1 MTRHPVATIRF
12 LATILLV
19 SLLAAPTLA
28 DSHVRAVRLSSIEGD
43 VQIDRNTGGGFE
55 KAFINIPLIEGAR
68 IHTGVDGRAEI
79 ELENGSTIRL
89 APETTT
95 VFSELSL
102 RESGAKVTH
111 VTLLEG
117 TAYVTYREDKQDE
130 FRLAFAREVLALAE
144 PARLR
149 VQMKDAEATAAV
161 FKGKAEIDGA
171 SGHAAL
177 GKGQSI
183 SFDLAS
189 HDQYAL
195 ADKVEEDP
203 SDDWDK
209 DQEQY
214 HDKYLSKKTSAYA
227 NGYGASDLNYYG
239 SFSNLPGYGML
250 WQPYFVG
257 AGWDPFMDGAW
268 AWYPGAGYVWVS
280 AYPWGWTPYRCGS
293 WMFVQSFGW
302 GWQPGSCF
310 GWGVFPSVINPPRQ
324 FVRPVPPANAGN
336 GPVWRRKPL
345 TSTITRLP
353 YDNKIRIKS
362 DSAGLGIPRGGVKNL
377 GTLSREVNSKGSVT
391 TNLQMRT
398 PAPTANP
405 AATRNPT
412 TRPAPGSRTAT
423 PRTAP
428 APRPAPMPRSSPP
441 RSAPTRP
448 K

>member
-1 MTRHPVATIRF
+1 
-12 LATILLV
+12 
-19 SLLAAPTLA
+19 
-28 DSHVRAVRLSSIEGD
+28 
-43 VQIDRNTGGGFE
+43 
-55 KAFINIPLIEGAR
+55 
-68 IHTGVDGRAEI
+68 
-79 ELENGSTIRL
+79 
-89 APETTT
+89 
-95 VFSELSL
+95 
-102 RESGAKVTH
+102 
-111 VTLLEG
+111 
-117 TAYVTYREDKQDE
+117 
-130 FRLAFAREVLALAE
+130 
-144 PARLR
+144 
-149 VQMKDAEATAAV
+149 
-161 FKGKAEIDGA
+161 
-171 SGHAAL
+171 
-177 GKGQSI
+177 
-183 SFDLAS
+183 
-189 HDQYAL
+189 
-195 ADKVEEDP
+195 
-203 SDDWDK
+203 
-209 DQEQY
+209 
-214 HDKYLSKKTSAYA
+214 
-227 NGYGASDLNYYG
+227 
-239 SFSNLPGYGML
+239 
-250 WQPYFVG
+250 
-257 AGWDPFMDGAW
+257 
-268 AWYPGAGYVWVS
+268 
-280 AYPWGWTPYRCGS
+280 GS